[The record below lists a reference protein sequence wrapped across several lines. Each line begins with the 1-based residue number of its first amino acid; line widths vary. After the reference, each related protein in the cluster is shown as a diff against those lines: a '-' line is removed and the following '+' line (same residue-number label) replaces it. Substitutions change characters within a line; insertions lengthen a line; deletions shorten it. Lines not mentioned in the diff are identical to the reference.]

1 MGVSDFLTIIGLAI
15 AVWSIIA
22 QNQRKFVL
30 LFFPTW
36 SRWLLT
42 ISLFA
47 ILYLMSFDWLLKS
60 WTWFSWLDVFTVE
73 NGIPASIWA
82 FIIALIVIFI
92 TIINIS
98 VGYFAESKLDNLIS
112 LYKSLIKNNDIDLLV
127 SYINKYHIDDIST
140 YVKGLGKLPD
150 YGVLDH
156 LQGDE
161 SEYEK
166 ASKKLT
172 KPKRIKFAAYVYGH
186 IIQNEIFIKNTASK
200 YPELFATVFKVME
213 TEKAANEDLAK
224 RFIGCLFENNNALFF
239 QELKTVND
247 NDSSI
252 ESQTENIDLPIL
264 SSLLLNTKVA
274 AQNNVWYPI
283 GEGMIKSIKYDTAQ
297 IDFLARD
304 YDSDLKSELW
314 NYKIQNGLIFFKYM
328 VRETIYRSSGNH
340 MWLYY
345 FRHTIDLL
353 IENIP
358 EKNKYDHEDEYPSFA
373 HYIIYEHFE
382 IMFDWIELAKENNT
396 NNQVIDTIKCLGWC
410 IESLCVAPDAKI
422 SSEFKRRILNSIV
435 YDYCKY
441 AYFPENVA
449 CTTARE
455 WLKKMFANPK
465 HIDLGFGEAP
475 FEYLTVLEDV
485 WREFDRPKFTAGG
498 HGSIL
503 NEFEDEILLPH
514 GIVF

>member
-1 MGVSDFLTIIGLAI
+1 MGVSDFLTIFVLAI

-36 SRWLLT
+36 LRCLLT

-47 ILYLMSFDWLLKS
+47 ILYLMSFDWILKN
-60 WTWFSWLDVFTVE
+60 WWPCLEKFTSE
-73 NGIPASIWA
+73 KGIPASVWA
-82 FIIALIVIFI
+82 FIIALVVIIV
-92 TIINIS
+92 TILNLS
-98 VGYFAESKLDNLIS
+98 FGYFAKSKLNNLIS
-112 LYKSLIKNNDIDLLV
+112 LYKSLITNNDIDLLV
-127 SYINKYHIDDIST
+127 SYIYKYHIDDITT
-140 YVKGLGKLPD
+140 YMNGRGQLPD

-161 SEYEK
+161 SKFEK

-186 IIQNEIFIKNTASK
+186 IIQNEIFIKNAALK
-200 YPELFATVFKVME
+200 YPDLFATVFKAME

-239 QELKTVND
+239 QELKTVNN

-252 ESQTENIDLPIL
+252 LSQIENTELPIL
-264 SSLLLNTKVA
+264 SSLLVNTKVA
-274 AQNNVWYPI
+274 AKNNVWYPV
-283 GEGMIKSIKYDTAQ
+283 GEGMIKSLKYDVAQ

-314 NYKIQNGLIFFKYM
+314 DYKIWNGLIFFRYM
-328 VRETIYRSSGNH
+328 VRETIYRTSGYH

-345 FRHTIDLL
+345 FRDTVDLL
-353 IENIP
+353 ISNIP
-358 EKNKYDHEDEYPSFA
+358 AEKKYDQEKEYPSFA
-373 HYIIYEHFE
+373 HYVIYKHFD
-382 IMFDWIELAKENNT
+382 IMYDWIELAKNQNT
-396 NNQVIDTIKCLGWC
+396 SNQVIDTIKCLGWC
-410 IESLCVAPDAKI
+410 VESLCEAPDAKI

-441 AYFPENVA
+441 TSFPGNVA

-465 HIDLGFGEAP
+465 HIDLGFGHASD
-475 FEYLTVLEDV
+475 EYLLVLTDV
-485 WREFDRPKFTAGG
+485 WSNFDRGKFADN
-498 HGSIL
+498 GSVL
-503 NEFEDEILLPH
+503 TEFEEEILLPH
-514 GIVF
+514 GIVFE